1 MVKTIYNKLDNAHSL
16 ERCRK
21 MEARTAV
28 RNKWLKMMLS
38 LVATIIEAE
47 LSVQRE
53 MQSTTKTQVKK
64 R

>member
-1 MVKTIYNKLDNAHSL
+1 MKTKAG
-16 ERCRK
+16 
-21 MEARTAV
+21 TAV

-38 LVATIIEAE
+38 WVATIIEAE

-53 MQSTTKTQVKK
+53 IQSTTKIQVKK